1 MCNFTLFYMVFDVD
15 LFCIVIAVNRARLR
29 INHFVLGRKIVKVIK
44 VEGAEA
50 LTRRSSR
57 SFKSCVN

>member
-15 LFCIVIAVNRARLR
+15 FFCIVVAVNRARLR
-29 INHFVLGRKIVKVIK
+29 IDHFLLGRKIGKINKVD
-44 VEGAEA
+44 GAEA

-57 SFKSCVN
+57 SS